1 VKVVFAVTSQGH
13 DVYSAMTR
21 LAVGSLRVSN
31 PGLRVTVACDQK
43 TDAAMQRA
51 RDPLIGEVDE
61 WLAVQAPE
69 GPPEFMNRHVKTR
82 LRELIA
88 GRFLF
93 LDSDTFVRGELGE
106 LLALDCDVAG
116 ARNHSRESLAEQI
129 WEQDG
134 KVLAALDWRIGDEIY
149 VNGGVLFYND
159 TEGARRFAGQWH
171 RRWLQSA
178 SRGDYFRDQPALN
191 AALAECAPR
200 LAVLPDRFNA
210 QFVLSPEV
218 AVDAVIWHYYSS
230 VGHAGLTACDVLT
243 RSILD
248 GGRLNMEE
256 VRQLVEAPHPWTREG
271 VADLARQ
278 FADVRNENAALRQ
291 ELKLLRRDHEEV
303 LASRSWRVTRPLRVM
318 DSLGRQWLGSGRS
331 AGKDGSTDK

>member
-1 VKVVFAVTSQGH
+1 METLPPRVVFALTSQGL
-13 DVYSAMTR
+13 DGFSAMTR

-31 PGLRVTVACDQK
+31 HGLRITVACDQK

-51 RDPLIGEVDE
+51 HDPLIGEVDE
-61 WLAVQAPE
+61 WLAVQAPD

-82 LRELIA
+82 LRALIA

-93 LDSDTFVRGELGE
+93 LDSDTIVRGDLGE

-129 WEQDG
+129 WEEDANA
-134 KVLAALDWRIGDEIY
+134 LAALGWRIGDEIY
-149 VNGGVLFYND
+149 INGGVLFYND
-159 TEGARRFAGQWH
+159 TEGARRFAGEWH

-178 SRGDYFRDQPALN
+178 SGGDYFRDQPALN
-191 AALAECAPR
+191 AALADCAPR
-200 LAVLPDRFNA
+200 LAILPDRFNA
-210 QFVLSPEV
+210 QFVPSPEV

-230 VGHAGLTACDVLT
+230 VGRAGMTACDVLT
-243 RSILD
+243 RSLLN

-271 VADLARQ
+271 IADLGTQLADLRAENARLREGNAAQ
-278 FADVRNENAALRQ
+278 RDENAALNRD
-291 ELKLLRRDHEEV
+291 LARLRG
-303 LASRSWRVTRPLRVM
+303 SWSWRMTGPLRMLDDLVKRLL
-318 DSLGRQWLGSGRS
+318 S
-331 AGKDGSTDK
+331 